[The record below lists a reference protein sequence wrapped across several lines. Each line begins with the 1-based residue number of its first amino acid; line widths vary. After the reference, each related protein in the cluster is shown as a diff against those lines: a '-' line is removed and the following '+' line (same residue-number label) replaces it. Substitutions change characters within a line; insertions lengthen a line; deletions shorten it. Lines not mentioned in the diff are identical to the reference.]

1 MTKSTIG
8 RVLAVI
14 AVATAATLGGVTTA
28 SAAPVNPNGSGAVR
42 QAALPENSVY
52 HAQINDQVEADLMK
66 TPALSVWTTSIN
78 KWAVTEDKL
87 APSVADKL
95 NSKAGVGWAVDIPA
109 KAINKIGGPFA
120 TNATVLGTFELPPV
134 GLYQVTTQAVFDRV
148 DATHADYITPTTET
162 MPSLVLRFTTDSGG
176 VGDAG
181 TIMGAQISKAGFVE
195 LTGSSVASVR
205 PGASPMTVTVYGFG
219 YNEDRGNFGSVDAT
233 PGAKAQFT
241 AGAKIVID
249 QIG

>member
-1 MTKSTIG
+1 MRSRII
-8 RVLAVI
+8 A
-14 AVATAATLGGVTTA
+14 AVAVVGLLFGGSALLPA

-66 TPALSVWTTSIN
+66 TPALSVWTASIN

-87 APSVADKL
+87 APSVAAKL

-134 GLYQVTTQAVFDRV
+134 GLYQITTQAVFDRA

-205 PGASPMTVTVYGFG
+205 PGAEPLTITVYGFG
-219 YNEDRGNFGSVDAT
+219 YNEDRSGFGGVDYT

-241 AGAKIVID
+241 AAAKILVD

>member
-1 MTKSTIG
+1 MKFNTKLG
-8 RVLAVI
+8 RTVAVVAAAGF
-14 AVATAATLGGVTTA
+14 AVVGLITSSEAAV
-28 SAAPVNPNGSGAVR
+28 PQPER

-87 APSVADKL
+87 APSVAEKL
-95 NSKAGVGWAVDIPA
+95 NSKVGEGWAVEIPA
-109 KAINKIGGPFA
+109 KAIENIGGSFA
-120 TNATVLGTFELPPV
+120 TRATVLGTFVLPAR
-134 GLYQVTTQAVFDRV
+134 GLFQVTTQAKFDRV
-148 DATHADYITPTTET
+148 DATHADYVTPTTET
-162 MPSLVLRFTTDSGG
+162 MPTLALRFTTDEGG

-241 AGAKIVID
+241 AAAKILVD